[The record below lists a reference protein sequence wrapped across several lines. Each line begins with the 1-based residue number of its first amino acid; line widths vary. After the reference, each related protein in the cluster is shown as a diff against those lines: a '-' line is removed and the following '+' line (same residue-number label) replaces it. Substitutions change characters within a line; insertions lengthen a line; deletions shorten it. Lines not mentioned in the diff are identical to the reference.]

1 MSEEF
6 PDSPGFT
13 QPLHPDHDPPP
24 SEVDHLA
31 QLESVSELLEH
42 MSKLLRRMSSGGPST
57 TRLRLLILVAQK
69 PRMRKEL
76 ASMLGINIA
85 TLNGHV
91 EKTMYVNLIKENR
104 DRTLTLNHETIQSVI
119 NFLDQNLLA
128 VMQDTTNQQVSTTQ
142 PKETLNV

>member
-1 MSEEF
+1 MSE
-6 PDSPGFT
+6 T
-13 QPLHPDHDPPP
+13 LQPQPKQPDHDPP
-24 SEVDHLA
+24 SDLDHLA
-31 QLESVSELLEH
+31 QLERASELLEH

-91 EKTMYVNLIKENR
+91 EKTMYVNLVKENR

-119 NFLDQNLLA
+119 TFLDHNLLA
-128 VMQDTTNQQVSTTQ
+128 AMQDTTNPTNSQVPQ